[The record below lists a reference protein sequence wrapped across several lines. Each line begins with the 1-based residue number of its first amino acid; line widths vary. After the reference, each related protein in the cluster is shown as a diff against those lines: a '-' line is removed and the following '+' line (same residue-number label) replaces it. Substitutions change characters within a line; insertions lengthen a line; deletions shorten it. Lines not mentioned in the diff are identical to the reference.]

1 MAFYNEKLSVWE
13 YLLEPVLENERIKMW
28 NLDLQVVFYRTCTEM
43 YFLSEIPYETEDI
56 LYIYINMTLINIVK
70 ILDMFSL

>member
-43 YFLSEIPYETEDI
+43 YFLSEIPYKIEDI
-56 LYIYINMTLINIVK
+56 LYIYKHDVNQYRK

>member
-28 NLDLQVVFYRTCTEM
+28 NLDLQVVFYRTCTCI
-43 YFLSEIPYETEDI
+43 FLSEIPYKIEDI
-56 LYIYINMTLINIVK
+56 LYIYKHDVNQYCKNFGYV
-70 ILDMFSL
+70 